1 MHSLALALLTMYWVT
16 DMYPSKD
23 GKLFATKQQRDVHN
37 ASLTYDDDVIIST
50 PFSATRDMNE
60 SIRNGAC

>member
-1 MHSLALALLTMYWVT
+1 
-16 DMYPSKD
+16 MYPSKD

-37 ASLTYDDDVIIST
+37 ASLKYDDDYIIST

>member
-1 MHSLALALLTMYWVT
+1 
-16 DMYPSKD
+16 MYPSKD

-37 ASLTYDDDVIIST
+37 ASLKYDDDDVIIST

-60 SIRNGAC
+60 SIRNGAA

>member
-1 MHSLALALLTMYWVT
+1 
-16 DMYPSKD
+16 MYPSKD

-37 ASLTYDDDVIIST
+37 ASLTYDDVDYIIST

-60 SIRNGAC
+60 HTQWRCISNTHTGALIEP

>member
-1 MHSLALALLTMYWVT
+1 MLLLYPTWFELI
-16 DMYPSKD
+16 MYPSID
-23 GKLFATKQQRDVHN
+23 GKLFTTKDARDKHN

-60 SIRNGAC
+60 SIRNGAA